1 MAIRCMQKTP
11 GDALPAAVGGKIFKY
26 RLRELQR

>member
-1 MAIRCMQKTP
+1 MAIRCMQKIP
-11 GDALPAAVGGKIFKY
+11 GDALPFTDGGKIFKY